1 MREISLH
8 IMDIAQNSVRAQAS
22 LIVIRLLADS
32 SRDRLRVEITDNGTG
47 MSEEMVA
54 HVTDPFV
61 TSRTTRRVGLGLSL
75 LQAGAEG
82 TGGTFSVTS
91 ELGKGTTVDAQYV
104 MSHLDRPPIGDFAG
118 TAESLMVCNPELDFL
133 IEVKLPDQ
141 EEPAALDTR
150 EIRDL
155 LGADVRLD
163 EPEIASWIR
172 ENLHEMFPAAY
183 TDY

>member
-22 LIVIRLLADS
+22 HIRIRLAAD
-32 SRDRLRVEITDNGTG
+32 REEDRLVVEIADDGTG

-82 TGGTFSVTS
+82 TGGTFEVASR
-91 ELGKGTTVDAQYV
+91 LGEGTTVRAQYQL
-104 MSHLDRPPIGDFAG
+104 SHLDRPPIGDFAG
-118 TAESLMVCNPELDFL
+118 TCESLMICNPALDFR
-133 IEVKLPDQ
+133 IEVKLPET
-141 EEPAALDTR
+141 EELQLDTQ
-150 EIRDL
+150 EIRDM
-155 LGADVRLD
+155 LGPEIRLD
-163 EPEIASWIR
+163 EPEIAAWIR
-172 ENLHEMFPAAY
+172 ENLHEMFPASYA
-183 TDY
+183 DF